1 MGKGNLYKSGSN
13 FYFEASQTN
22 YHGGATEGGFIG
34 WNTLD
39 IGVAKYNSGNYSTAN
54 DPCYQVVPPGT
65 WETPSD
71 GQLQDLI
78 NAGVTYSSSPKG
90 FWFGGTMVYSC
101 LLWEAEI
108 SHLLQ

>member
-1 MGKGNLYKSGSN
+1 MPNYISVRSYKWARGNLYKSGSN

-39 IGVAKYNSGNYSTAN
+39 IGVAKYNL
-54 DPCYQVVPPGT
+54 
-65 WETPSD
+65 E
-71 GQLQDLI
+71 
-78 NAGVTYSSSPKG
+78 
-90 FWFGGTMVYSC
+90 GTMVYSC